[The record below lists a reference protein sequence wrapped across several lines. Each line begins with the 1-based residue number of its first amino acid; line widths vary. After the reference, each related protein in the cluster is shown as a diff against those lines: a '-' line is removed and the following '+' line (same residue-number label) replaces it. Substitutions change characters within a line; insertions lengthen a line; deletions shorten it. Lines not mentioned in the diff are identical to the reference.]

1 MFKEQIKELF
11 FNNRLRKV
19 SRKGFSVVLLIAIMV
34 LLIGLSFLVVYPI
47 LTTLSL
53 SFRPAEELFDE
64 SVVWIPKVPTLVNYV
79 TAFVDL
85 DYLKVLLRTILVA
98 GLCSVLHLATCSMAA
113 YSLSRFKYKFKNLL
127 FMLVVFTIIV
137 PPQTAQ
143 IPNFISFRHFNFLGI
158 GKLIGL
164 FTGHELTINLLN
176 THWVLILPALF
187 AAGLQS
193 GLYVFI
199 FRQFFLSMPKGLEE
213 AARIDGC
220 NAMGTFLRIIIPNSL
235 PVYVVVF
242 LLNMVE
248 YWNDTAISGMYIF
261 SDEAFL
267 IMHKMSDV
275 VNYTLMAKYT
285 NDAEVKFGAMAVL
298 AIIPPIILYM
308 ICQTQFTAFLD
319 RSGLKG

>member
-1 MFKEQIKELF
+1 MFKEQIKELY
-11 FNNRLRKV
+11 FNNRLRKAGK
-19 SRKGFSVVLLIAIMV
+19 KGFSVVLLIAILV
-34 LLIGLSFLVVYPI
+34 LLVGLSFLVLYPI

-53 SFRPAEELFDE
+53 SFRPAQELFDE
-64 SVVWIPKVPTLVNYV
+64 SVIWIPKEPTLLNYV
-79 TAFVDL
+79 TAIADTN
-85 DYLKVLLRTILVA
+85 YLTVLLRTVLIA
-98 GLCSVLHLATCSMAA
+98 GICSVLQLATCSMAA
-113 YSLSRFKYKFKNLL
+113 YSLSRFKYKFKGLL

-143 IPNFISFRHFNFLGI
+143 VPNFISFRHFNFFGI
-158 GKLIGL
+158 GKLVGL
-164 FTGHELTINLLN
+164 FAGHDLTINLLN

-193 GLYVFI
+193 GLYIFI

-248 YWNDTAISGMYIF
+248 YWNDTAISGMYLF
-261 SDEAFL
+261 SEKAYL
-267 IMHKMSDV
+267 LMHKISSV

-285 NDAEVKFGAMAVL
+285 YDAEVRFGAMAVL
-298 AIIPPIILYM
+298 AIIPPILLYM
-308 ICQTQFTAFLD
+308 VCQTQFTAFLD